1 MSDKQASGNDQPD
14 RTDLAE
20 DRTILAN
27 ERTYAGWIRTA
38 LTALAV
44 ALGLRALMR
53 SFEPVWV
60 PQLISSAFVVVAI
73 ALIWLAWRRARHV
86 QSRLD
91 MHAIE
96 GMPRTPMG
104 WITGLMI
111 VASLAL
117 GVVLWLVA

>member
-1 MSDKQASGNDQPD
+1 KPG

-20 DRTILAN
+20 DRTVLAN

-60 PQLISSAFVVVAI
+60 PQLIASAFVLVAV
-73 ALIWLAWRRARHV
+73 ALIWLAWRRARSV

-104 WITGLMI
+104 WIAGLMI
-111 VASLAL
+111 VASLAV